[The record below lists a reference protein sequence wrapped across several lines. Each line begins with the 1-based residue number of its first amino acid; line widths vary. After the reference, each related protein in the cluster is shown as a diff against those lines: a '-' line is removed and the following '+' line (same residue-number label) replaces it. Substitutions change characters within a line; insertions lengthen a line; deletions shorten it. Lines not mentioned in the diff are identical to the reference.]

1 MNDSSAASAPEPSTG
16 TNLTP
21 PALAERVVAATVA
34 DTSWRDSILGDLR
47 EEFRLVGARHGAGAA
62 RRWYWRHAIAIGGR
76 GIAARLRLT
85 SRSRS
90 WVPPDP
96 HAGAGWRAGIT
107 RDLRYA
113 VRTLMRRP
121 GTTAVIV
128 ITLGLT
134 LATNSTTFAIMD
146 AIVLRPFRFPD
157 VDRLVVVASSDPQQ
171 GVFDR
176 ESVTAGDYRDW
187 RRETQTIEHLSACE
201 WWDANLSGIEQP
213 EQVAGY
219 RVTADFFDALR
230 ATPVVGRDFVP
241 EEETPGNDRRV
252 ILGYNLWQ
260 RLFAG
265 DPAIVGRTV
274 RVDGEAKEVVGIAP
288 PGFAIPEGA
297 QMWSPLAFTPQQA
310 TDRHNRWLVVVGR
323 LRDGRTLDEARAEM
337 AAIAE
342 RQRREFPETNGKIP
356 NAVVTFTRGMAD
368 PGAGPFMATM
378 AAGSLLLLL
387 IACANIANLLLARGS
402 ERTQEF
408 AMRLALGASRARLAW
423 QLLIEAGT
431 LSVLSVAL
439 ALPLASFGLVLSR
452 SAIPSSI
459 VRFIPGW
466 QYLAITPAVFWST
479 AALGA
484 VATVVFA
491 LLPAL
496 HTSRADVA
504 DTLRQGSRT
513 TTAPRQ
519 RHWLRNSLAAAQVAV
534 TLALLFG
541 SWLMLSGTDRAVN
554 GAFGFDKN
562 NLLVARVVLPDR
574 PYAEV
579 QRRRQFIDAVLD
591 RVRAI
596 PAVSNASMVSSLPY
610 SGGNTSRDFYPE
622 GVVDPRE
629 VRAVHY
635 RRVSPQ
641 YIETMKIP
649 LLAGRT
655 LTDADRESTQQVALV
670 SRKLVER
677 YWPNGDAVGRTFRLA
692 ADGPPITV
700 VGIVG
705 DVLHDWFQET
715 RFATVYRPAAQDAP
729 QTAIFVMRTVGEP
742 TSVAGDVRRAVAAID
757 PDQPIMELVPMEK
770 VVEDHTAG
778 VTFIA
783 HALGI
788 MAVIALVLAVM
799 GLYSLM
805 AFTISRRT
813 QELGVRMALG
823 ATRWQVIGLTTRQG
837 MKITT
842 AGLLVGALAAV
853 GLGRLMESMLF
864 GLVHASVWQ
873 LAGMTLLVAAIAM
886 IASYVPARRTASL
899 DPTVALR
906 TE

>member
-1 MNDSSAASAPEPSTG
+1 
-16 TNLTP
+16 
-21 PALAERVVAATVA
+21 
-34 DTSWRDSILGDLR
+34 
-47 EEFRLVGARHGAGAA
+47 
-62 RRWYWRHAIAIGGR
+62 
-76 GIAARLRLT
+76 
-85 SRSRS
+85 
-90 WVPPDP
+90 
-96 HAGAGWRAGIT
+96 
-107 RDLRYA
+107 
-113 VRTLMRRP
+113 
-121 GTTAVIV
+121 
-128 ITLGLT
+128 
-134 LATNSTTFAIMD
+134 
-146 AIVLRPFRFPD
+146 
-157 VDRLVVVASSDPQQ
+157 
-171 GVFDR
+171 
-176 ESVTAGDYRDW
+176 
-187 RRETQTIEHLSACE
+187 
-201 WWDANLSGIEQP
+201 
-213 EQVAGY
+213 
-219 RVTADFFDALR
+219 
-230 ATPVVGRDFVP
+230 
-241 EEETPGNDRRV
+241 
-252 ILGYNLWQ
+252 
-260 RLFAG
+260 
-265 DPAIVGRTV
+265 
-274 RVDGEAKEVVGIAP
+274 
-288 PGFAIPEGA
+288 
-297 QMWSPLAFTPQQA
+297 
-310 TDRHNRWLVVVGR
+310 
-323 LRDGRTLDEARAEM
+323 
-337 AAIAE
+337 
-342 RQRREFPETNGKIP
+342 
-356 NAVVTFTRGMAD
+356 
-368 PGAGPFMATM
+368 
-378 AAGSLLLLL
+378 
-387 IACANIANLLLARGS
+387 
-402 ERTQEF
+402 
-408 AMRLALGASRARLAW
+408 
-423 QLLIEAGT
+423 
-431 LSVLSVAL
+431 VLSIGL
-439 ALPLASFGLVLSR
+439 ALPLTSLGLVLSR
-452 SAIPSSI
+452 GAIPASV
-459 VRFIPGW
+459 VRFVPGW
-466 QYLAITPAVFWST
+466 QYLSITPAVFWST

-484 VATVVFA
+484 VATVIFA

-504 DTLRQGSRT
+504 DTLRQGSRS

-541 SWLMLSGTDRAVN
+541 SWLMVSGTERAVK
-554 GAFGFDKN
+554 GTFGFDKN
-562 NLLVARVVLPDR
+562 NLLVARIVLPDR

-579 QRRRQFIDAVLD
+579 ERRRQFVDGVLD

-596 PAVSNASMVSSLPY
+596 PAVSNASMVSALPY
-610 SGGNTSRDFYPE
+610 SGSNTSRDFYPE
-622 GVVDPRE
+622 GVVDRRE
-629 VRAVHY
+629 VQPVHY
-635 RRVSPQ
+635 RRISSQ

-655 LTDADRESTQQVALV
+655 LTDADREGTQQVALV

-677 YWPNGDAVGRTFRLA
+677 YWPKGDALGRTFKVA

-715 RFATVYRPAAQDAP
+715 RFPTVYRPAGQDAP

-757 PDQPIMELVPMEK
+757 PDQPIMLLATMDK

-783 HALGI
+783 RALGI

-837 MKITT
+837 MKITI
-842 AGLLVGALAAV
+842 AGLLVGALAAG